1 MPALTSTGLDAIY
14 GNIKTPIET
23 AENNLR
29 TTLGDIPNGG
39 EVTTSQLLKLQYEI
53 ARYTVTA
60 SVYSSIIKEMGD
72 SLKQMA
78 NKIG

>member
-1 MPALTSTGLDAIY
+1 MPALLNTGLDAIY
-14 GNIKTPIET
+14 NNIKTPMET
-23 AENNLR
+23 NETNLR

-39 EVTTSQLLKLQYEI
+39 EVTTSQLLRLQYEI

>member
-1 MPALTSTGLDAIY
+1 MPALLNTGLDAIY
-14 GNIKTPIET
+14 NNIKTPMET
-23 AENNLR
+23 NETNLR

>member
-1 MPALTSTGLDAIY
+1 MAALTNTGLDAIY
-14 GNIKTPIET
+14 NNIKTPLET
-23 AENNLR
+23 AESNLR

>member
-1 MPALTSTGLDAIY
+1 MAALTSTGLDAIY
-14 GNIKTPIET
+14 NNIKTPLDT
-23 AENNLR
+23 AESDLR
-29 TTLGDIPNGG
+29 TTLGNIPSGG